1 MIKKTTFLFLIILS
15 AFAVRASKPDTTEV
29 SFPNDK
35 KPSGPKGWE
44 VVGNFGAYW
53 GNKYQASFY
62 NGSKSNV
69 NNINYVF
76 SNYYWYND
84 IKNSLMSSLTVNR
97 DSFVLSETPSKM
109 KYSTTMHVG
118 FGGRYNFNPE
128 WALNIEFNQA
138 KLTAKDFFTIEVFP
152 SFPNENHSY
161 LQYPIWGIETRTNI
175 QVGVLRTLNTT
186 KKVRPIIELGA
197 VFTNTLVKESKISIE
212 KQEYNLINIYS
223 NPFVQN
229 GNNQENIIRQGGLGF
244 GGFMNGGV
252 KIVFSNFVSAEL
264 YGSLYYQQINLENY
278 NAFKMH
284 EALMFRF
291 VLSPGFF
298 MAKEQE

>member
-1 MIKKTTFLFLIILS
+1 MLDF
-15 AFAVRASKPDTTEV
+15 
-29 SFPNDK
+29 
-35 KPSGPKGWE
+35 
-44 VVGNFGAYW
+44 
-53 GNKYQASFY
+53 YQS
-62 NGSKSNV
+62 
-69 NNINYVF
+69 
-76 SNYYWYND
+76 
-84 IKNSLMSSLTVNR
+84 
-97 DSFVLSETPSKM
+97 
-109 KYSTTMHVG
+109 
-118 FGGRYNFNPE
+118 
-128 WALNIEFNQA
+128 
-138 KLTAKDFFTIEVFP
+138 
-152 SFPNENHSY
+152 ENHSY

-229 GNNQENIIRQGGLGF
+229 GNNQENIIRQGGIGF